1 MEVNQA
7 NISEMKEVR
16 RLGTKV
22 LGLVDFDAIESAMEK
37 RFLKKKQPTLYL
49 IPNLMKQKMEKK
61 EKRLS
66 TMQHVLLNTAKV
78 RSLNKSPQ
86 VTL

>member
-1 MEVNQA
+1 
-7 NISEMKEVR
+7 
-16 RLGTKV
+16 
-22 LGLVDFDAIESAMEK
+22 LGLVDFDAIESAW
-37 RFLKKKQPTLYL
+37 KKILEEEAANAV
-49 IPNLMKQKMEKK
+49 PNPESDENRKMEKK